1 MTKYS
6 SIVLLVISLALV
18 GCTTTSKPT
27 YPTQS
32 YAPPVW
38 LQDVLTFDGTQSG
51 QFQRLK
57 FLRRE
62 NKRLKPGD
70 EVKTDAK
77 TIVTLAFTTGKT
89 TVILKPNTQVKI
101 LDSAIELISG
111 QTAYPDNQG
120 ELFITT
126 SSQGKKWPKKFR
138 VKTKNVTITPIGT
151 KLSIKANQQD
161 VSITVVEGS
170 TQLSSNTQSWQPQIV
185 QQREKSVVRG
195 QNVPITQP
203 TTAAKITKLIHP
215 ITQVERVIIAKSTTP
230 KEKTSVSQL
239 EGTWDVTFEEHKQFG
254 VKVFQNLHFEK
265 DGSVVYYGYGSMGR
279 ANWKQNG
286 NSVVFQTDKFLNLT
300 KWKGVIKDNFLS
312 GTVSSQ
318 SGKTYQ
324 WTAHYLGQEKPDILA
339 FSFPC
344 KEQGA
349 KICLKGHFKPN
360 LPVTLLG
367 NKQSKTCAATTGDNF
382 IYEEEGM
389 LTSVKF
395 QATKLNDV
403 KCQNQKYFR
412 GALVGKMPS
421 SVQYDLIKLKK
432 LADKS
437 RIRQLDKI
445 VRKSGILTWK
455 TKRNNGEKFFTLQD
469 SDEEDYKSI
478 SQSLPTIYNF
488 PLQNKEL
495 LLAQYSYYL
504 YGKEYYDGPIL
515 FLQEKKVIPVLGMC
529 VSSLIDKTRVFRIN
543 NTYYLDSMVYVCAT
557 DNMADIILK
566 FDSSSIVV
574 VSVGHFAL

>member
-1 MTKYS
+1 MNKFLNGIMLL
-6 SIVLLVISLALV
+6 IVSLILF
-18 GCTTTSKPT
+18 GCASPSKPT

-32 YAPPVW
+32 YAPIW
-38 LQDVLTFDGTQSG
+38 LQDVLTLDGTKAGKLQG
-51 QFQRLK
+51 IR

-70 EVKTDAK
+70 EVRTDSK
-77 TIVTLAFTTGKT
+77 TITTLAFTTGKT
-89 TVILKPNTQVKI
+89 TVILKPNTHVKI

-111 QTAYPDNQG
+111 QTAYSDNQG
-120 ELFITT
+120 ELFIT
-126 SSQGKKWPKKFR
+126 SNHQGKKWPKKFR

-151 KLSIKANQQD
+151 KISIKANKQD

-170 TQLSSNTQSWQPQIV
+170 TQLSSNTQSWQPKIV

-203 TTAAKITKLIHP
+203 TTVAKITKLIHP
-215 ITQVERVIIAKSTTP
+215 ITQVERVIVAKLTTP

-239 EGTWDVTFEEHKQFG
+239 EGTWDVTFEKDKQFG

-265 DGSVVYYGYGSMGR
+265 GGSVVYYGYGSMGR

-339 FSFPC
+339 SAFPC

-349 KICLKGHFKPN
+349 KICLKEHFEPN

-367 NKQSKTCAATTGDNF
+367 NEQSETCAATTGSNF
-382 IYEEEGM
+382 IYEEYDVINDY
-389 LTSVKF
+389 SVKNE
-395 QATKLNDV
+395 ATKLTNI
-403 KCQNQKYFR
+403 KCHNQKYFR
-412 GALVGKMPS
+412 WALVGKMPS
-421 SVQYDLIKLKK
+421 SVQYSLLNLKK

-437 RIRQLDKI
+437 RIKQLDKM
-445 VRKSGILTWK
+445 VKQSGLLIWK
-455 TKRNNGEKFFTLQD
+455 TKRNNGEKFYNGEWYD
-469 SDEEDYKSI
+469 NDKEDYQSI
-478 SQSLPTIYNF
+478 SQSSLPIMYEF
-488 PLQNKEL
+488 PAPDKNL
-495 LLAQYSYYL
+495 LFAQYPYQESTYVV
-504 YGKEYYDGPIL
+504 GPIL
-515 FLQEKKVIPVLGMC
+515 FFQDRKVIPVLGICAFMDEA
-529 VSSLIDKTRVFRIN
+529 LLRIN
-543 NTYYLDSMVYVCAT
+543 NTYYWNSTVGECESDIQAT
-557 DNMADIILK
+557 IGFKI
-566 FDSSSIVV
+566 DSSGIFVV
-574 VSVGHFAL
+574 RLVYL